1 MRSHFRL
8 LALLSVFGC
17 LLGPVSAEEPGIPCF
32 EALSEELTGVCITS
46 LPQDGVTLLDS
57 RVLRPGD
64 ILTADQ
70 AQAVRFCPTDAPEDR
85 TAELGYLPIFEDR
98 VDPPAIACLSIR
110 GKENKAPIAEDSAM
124 ETYKNLV
131 NSQSLKV
138 REPEEEPMTFTVTR
152 QPRRGTVTIDPSGL
166 CTYTPGKNKVGI
178 DSFTYTA
185 ADPQGHVSREATVTV
200 TILKPTDSSR
210 YTDTL
215 GRSCSF
221 AAEWMKNT
229 GIFVGETLGGAA
241 CFQPDQT
248 VTQGEFTAML
258 VSALR
263 LTPEEPEPFILNNGE
278 IPLWLQP
285 YFAAAIRAGLTAGL
299 PEPMAFEKVMT
310 GAETAV
316 MLQNV
321 LDYPVSGEENAE
333 VPVWAASALTA
344 MADQG
349 IVLAAETPLTRGQ
362 AAELLYNL
370 HLEQK
375 TQTAQ

>member
-1 MRSHFRL
+1 MRSQFRL
-8 LALLSVFGC
+8 LALLSVLGC
-17 LLGPVSAEEPGIPCF
+17 LLEPVSAEEAGIPCF
-32 EALSEELTGVCITS
+32 GELSEEITGVCITS
-46 LPQDGVTLLDS
+46 LPREGAAMLGS
-57 RVLRPGD
+57 RLLRPGD
-64 ILTADQ
+64 ILTAEQ
-70 AQAVRFCPTDAPEDR
+70 AAEVRFCLVDSENDR
-85 TAELGYLPIFEDR
+85 TLEVGYLPIFHDR
-98 VDPPAIACLSIR
+98 VDPPATVCLSIR

-131 NSQSLKV
+131 NSQPLKV
-138 REPEEEPMTFTVTR
+138 RDPEGEALTFTVTR
-152 QPRRGTVTIDPSGL
+152 QPRRGTVTIDEAGL
-166 CTYTPGKNKVGI
+166 CTYTPEKNKVGL

-200 TILKPTDSSR
+200 TILKPTDSTH

-229 GIFVGETLGGAA
+229 GIFVGETLGGAS
-241 CFQPDQT
+241 CFQPDRE

-299 PEPMAFEKVMT
+299 PEPMAFEKIMT
-310 GAETAV
+310 GAEAAV

-321 LDYPVSGEENAE
+321 QDCPVISLPAGE
-333 VPVWAASALTA
+333 LTLSPDA
-344 MADQG
+344 
-349 IVLAAETPLTRGQ
+349 PLTRGQ
-362 AAELLYNL
+362 AAELLYGL
-370 HLEQK
+370 HLEQL
-375 TQTAQ
+375 TAPEA